1 MKTRLFLFA
10 LVVGLAASL
19 AGCGQA
25 PATPPSNAPVAS
37 ATLKPAEPTQASAP
51 TEQPPAATSAAG
63 ETAELR
69 LWINESAPF
78 KTAYQVLIDAYTAQH
93 PNVKITIESFEYDTY
108 IQTLQTAMPAK
119 QEADIISMFGT
130 WVCSYG
136 DRLATVPE
144 SVITLEE
151 AQKLYF
157 AAPLGGY
164 TCDGKMLGLPQEF
177 NIEYGGVIVN
187 KAMYEAAGLTWP
199 PKWKTMDDVIADAQK
214 MTVIEDGVMKQ
225 AGFSFLTSDPI
236 AFSFLAGI
244 LQRGGDYWNKDHTAF
259 TFNTPEAKQML
270 EWMRQA
276 VVDKKVGDPATM
288 GGPDADPVTIFFSGQ
303 AAMQYIGPWAISEG
317 LANYPDFGELGYFQ
331 LPNIAGDKP
340 LFAADSGWGLSV
352 SPNSQHQDVAW
363 DFVKFVAVDPANA
376 LAFNVTT
383 QTLPAIKEN
392 AAAAG
397 LAEKVPAITAEL
409 PLLPYGRYLGTMPD
423 RDQVMYSIIAP
434 HITNVMQGLETVD
447 EALQKMEDEANA
459 TLNK

>member
-1 MKTRLFLFA
+1 MKTRLFLIA
-10 LVVGLAASL
+10 LVVTLTVGLTA
-19 AGCGQA
+19 CGQA
-25 PATPPSNAPVAS
+25 PATPPSNAPQPS
-37 ATLKPAEPTQASAP
+37 KPAQPTPAP
-51 TEQPPAATSAAG
+51 TTAQPAATAAG

-69 LWINESAPF
+69 LWVNESAPF
-78 KTAYQVLIDAYTAQH
+78 KIAYQALIDAYTAQH
-93 PNVKITIESFEYDTY
+93 PNVKITMESFEYDTY

-136 DRLATVPE
+136 DRLAPVPA

-151 AQKLYF
+151 AQQLYF
-157 AAPLGGY
+157 DAPLGGY
-164 TCDGKMLGLPQEF
+164 TCDGTMLGLPQEF
-177 NIEYGGVIVN
+177 NIEYGGVLVN
-187 KAMYEAAGLTWP
+187 KAMYEAAGLSWP
-199 PKWKTMDDVIADAQK
+199 PQWKTMDDVIADAQK
-214 MTVIEDGVMKQ
+214 MTVIENGTMNV

-236 AFSFLAGI
+236 SFSFLAGI

-259 TFNTPEAKQML
+259 TFNTPEARQML
-270 EWMRQA
+270 EWMQQA
-276 VVDKKVGDPATM
+276 VVDKKVSDPATL

-352 SPNSQHQDVAW
+352 SPNSPYQDVAW

-383 QTLPAIKEN
+383 QTIPAIKEN

-423 RDQVMYSIIAP
+423 RDQVMYQIIGP
-434 HITNVMQGLETVD
+434 HITSVTQGLETVD

-459 TLNK
+459 TLKK

>member
-1 MKTRLFLFA
+1 MKTRAFLIV
-10 LVVGLAASL
+10 LVVMLAAGL
-19 AGCGQA
+19 VGCAQA
-25 PATPPSNAPVAS
+25 PAAPATTAPEPAATP
-37 ATLKPAEPTQASAP
+37 KPAEPTPAPAP
-51 TEQPPAATSAAG
+51 TEAAPAAPSAGG
-63 ETAELR
+63 EPVELR
-69 LWINESAPF
+69 LWVNESAPF
-78 KTAYQVLIDAYTAQH
+78 KAAYQALIDAYTAQH
-93 PNVKITIESFEYDTY
+93 PNVKITMESFEYDTY

-136 DRLATVPE
+136 DRLATVPP

-157 AAPLGGY
+157 EAPLGGY
-164 TCDGKMLGLPQEF
+164 TCDGKLLGLPQEF

-187 KAMYEAAGLTWP
+187 KQMWEAAGLTWP
-199 PKWKTMDDVIADAQK
+199 PQWKTMDDVIADAQK

-225 AGFSFLTSDPI
+225 AGFSFLTGDPI
-236 AFSFLAGI
+236 SFSFLAGI
-244 LQRGGDYWNKDHTAF
+244 LQRGGDYWNADHTAF
-259 TFNTPEAKQML
+259 TLNTPQAKEML

-276 VVDKKVGDPATM
+276 VVDKKVTDPATL
-288 GGPDADPVTIFFSGQ
+288 GGPDADPVTIFFSKQ

-331 LPNIAGDKP
+331 LPPIAGDKP

-352 SPNSQHQDVAW
+352 SPNSKHQDVAW
-363 DFVKFVAVDPANA
+363 DWVKFVAVDPANA

-383 QTLPAIKEN
+383 QTIPAIKEN
-392 AAAAG
+392 AAAA
-397 LAEKVPAITAEL
+397 AQKIPSITADL

-423 RDQVMYSIIAP
+423 RDQVIYQIVGP

-459 TLNK
+459 TLKK

>member
-1 MKTRLFLFA
+1 MKTYMF
-10 LVVGLAASL
+10 LVVLVMALLAGL

-25 PATPPSNAPVAS
+25 PATPPSNAPAPS
-37 ATLKPAEPTQASAP
+37 APAEPTQLPSP
-51 TEQPPAATSAAG
+51 TEAAPAAAPAAG
-63 ETAELR
+63 ETVELR
-69 LWINESAPF
+69 LWVNESAPF
-78 KTAYQVLIDAYTAQH
+78 KTAYQALIDAYTAQH
-93 PNVKITIESFEYDTY
+93 PNVKITMESFEYDAY
-108 IQTLQTAMPAK
+108 IQTIQTAMPAK

-136 DRLATVPE
+136 DRLAPVPA

-177 NIEYGGVIVN
+177 NIEYGGVMVN

-199 PKWKTMDDVIADAQK
+199 PQWKTMDDVIADAQK

-225 AGFSFLTSDPI
+225 AGFSFLTSDPL

-244 LQRGGDYWNKDHTAF
+244 LQRGGDYWNADHTAF
-259 TFNTPEAKQML
+259 TFNTPEAKQTL
-270 EWMRQA
+270 EWMKQA
-276 VVDKKVGDPATM
+276 VVDKKVSDPSTL

-317 LANYPDFGELGYFQ
+317 RANYPDFGELGYFS

-352 SPNSQHQDVAW
+352 SPNSKHQDVAW
-363 DFVKFVAVDPANA
+363 DWVKFVAVDPANA

-383 QTLPAIKEN
+383 QTIPAIKEN

-397 LAEKVPAITAEL
+397 LAEKIPAITTEL

-423 RDQVMYSIIAP
+423 RDQVVYQIIGP
-434 HITNVMQGLETVD
+434 HMTNVMQELETVD

-459 TLNK
+459 TLKK